1 MSHSPSALPNWS
13 AISLKR
19 GRHLIRINSPAQVPI
34 DLIDAVHHDE
44 VGTLMYTRIDESPKF
59 GDLSVGADDCDNILT
74 VPGYNQQF
82 QTMPIPVC
90 KGGLVGLG
98 LLGTSGQFTSNCS
111 VGDVMTATDGYGSG
125 FRATVSSVR

>member
-1 MSHSPSALPNWS
+1 
-13 AISLKR
+13 
-19 GRHLIRINSPAQVPI
+19 
-34 DLIDAVHHDE
+34 VHHDDA
-44 VGTLMYTRIDESPKF
+44 GTLLYTRIDVSPKF

-74 VPGYNQQF
+74 VPGYNQKF

-125 FRATVSSVR
+125 FKATVSSVR